1 MVFYTLFFFQAEDG
15 IRDWSVTGVQTCALP
30 ISITYDDATG
40 LVIFGTAGAD
50 VGYGE
55 MTGVKITGEKLFS
68 QCIIAVKA
76 DTGEYVWHFQTGTE
90 GVHSENNQIMMAD
103 VTINGEKRHVVMT
116 AAKTG
121 FF

>member
-1 MVFYTLFFFQAEDG
+1 MMASAALLRPMTPRRARKFGASGPFRAIPRKASKQKNWRWPRKPGSAKARGKSAEA
-15 IRDWSVTGVQTCALP
+15 I
-30 ISITYDDATG
+30 Y
-40 LVIFGTAGAD
+40 GTAGAD

-90 GVHSENNQIMMAD
+90 GVHSE
-103 VTINGEKRHVVMT
+103 
-116 AAKTG
+116 
-121 FF
+121 